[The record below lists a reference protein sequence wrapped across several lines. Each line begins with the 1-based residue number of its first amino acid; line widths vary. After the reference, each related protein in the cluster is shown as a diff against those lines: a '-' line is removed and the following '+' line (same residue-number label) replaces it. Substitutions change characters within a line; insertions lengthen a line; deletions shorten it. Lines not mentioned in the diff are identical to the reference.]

1 MKKALFMTF
10 LLAISSTSFAWIEKS
25 PQLKSYDFKFKLKS
39 DTFTFTRT
47 SASYEE
53 AYETAAQAC
62 FKHYKGGRHVTED
75 EGLDIIDVC
84 ANPRS

>member
-1 MKKALFMTF
+1 MKNALIVSIM
-10 LLAISSTSFAWIEKS
+10 LLMSSQSFAWIEKA
-25 PQLKSYDFKFKLKS
+25 PQQKSYDFKFKLKTE
-39 DTFTFTRT
+39 TFSYSRMA
-47 SASYEE
+47 ASYED

-62 FKHYKGGRHVTED
+62 FKHFKGEKRLSED